1 MFHHQSGALC
11 LPRYSLCEL
20 RTELIEAAM
29 HKIERKRR
37 LYALVPLSAQHTR

>member
-1 MFHHQSGALC
+1 MFHQQSGALC
-11 LPRYSLCEL
+11 LPRQK
-20 RTELIEAAM
+20 TELIEAAM